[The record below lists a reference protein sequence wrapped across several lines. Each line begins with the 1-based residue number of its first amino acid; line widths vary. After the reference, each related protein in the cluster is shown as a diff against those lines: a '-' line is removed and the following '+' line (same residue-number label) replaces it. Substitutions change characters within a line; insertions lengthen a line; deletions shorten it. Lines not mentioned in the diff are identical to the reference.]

1 MLKVE
6 NLEAGYGAS
15 RVLHGVNFFLE
26 PGRVAAVLGR
36 NGVGKSTTVKSIMGL
51 IQVTAGSVF
60 IDGVDATRKPAHE
73 IARLGVGY
81 VPEGRMVFPDLTVLE
96 NILVAQRKTASRWTL
111 SELFKLFPRLDE
123 RKQQKAESLS
133 GGEQQMLVVARALA
147 TEPRLLILDEPSQ
160 GLAPLVVKE
169 LVTVFGRLRDEGLSI
184 LLVEQNL
191 KLTQNVADE
200 VYVMSKG
207 AIVYKADIAEFRR
220 DVDEVSKK
228 YLTI

>member
-1 MLKVE
+1 
-6 NLEAGYGAS
+6 
-15 RVLHGVNFFLE
+15 
-26 PGRVAAVLGR
+26 
-36 NGVGKSTTVKSIMGL
+36 TT
-51 IQVTAGSVF
+51 
-60 IDGVDATRKPAHE
+60 P
-73 IARLGVGY
+73 
-81 VPEGRMVFPDLTVLE
+81 
-96 NILVAQRKTASRWTL
+96 SRWTL
-111 SELFKLFPRLDE
+111 AELFKLFPRLDE

-169 LVTVFGRLRDEGLSI
+169 LVTVFGRLRDEGISI

-207 AIVYKADIAEFRR
+207 AIVYKADISEFRR
-220 DVDEVSKK
+220 DVDDVSKK

>member
-1 MLKVE
+1 MLKVDG
-6 NLEAGYGAS
+6 LEAGYGTS
-15 RVLHGVNFFLE
+15 RVLHGVTFFLE
-26 PGRVAAVLGR
+26 SGRVAAVLGR

-51 IQVTAGSVF
+51 ISITAGSVS
-60 IDGVDATRKPAHE
+60 IDGSDVTNKPAHE

-96 NILVAQRKTASRWTL
+96 NILVAQRTTPTRWTL
-111 SELFKLFPRLDE
+111 AELFRLFPRLEE
-123 RKQQKAESLS
+123 RKQQKADSLS

-207 AIVYKADIAEFRR
+207 AIVYKADIADFRR

>member
-1 MLKVE
+1 MLKVDG
-6 NLEAGYGAS
+6 LEAGYGTS
-15 RVLHGVNFFLE
+15 RVLHGVTFFLAA
-26 PGRVAAVLGR
+26 GRVAAVLGR

-51 IQVTAGSVF
+51 IQITGGNVS
-60 IDGVDATRKPAHE
+60 IDGSDVTHRPAHE

-96 NILVAQRKTASRWTL
+96 NILVAQRTTPSRWTL
-111 SELFKLFPRLDE
+111 AELFKLFPRLDE

-169 LVTVFGRLRDEGLSI
+169 LVTVFGRLRDEGISI

-207 AIVYKADIAEFRR
+207 AIVYKADISEFRR
-220 DVDEVSKK
+220 DVDDVSKK